1 MPSKASTIT
10 EIAPDLGVSAGAS
23 AALAIETRRLRKVYS
38 NTVAVSDLTLEVARG
53 EVFGFLGPNGAGKS
67 TSIKMLL
74 GLTFPSS
81 GSARVLGRPVGDV
94 HARHKIGFL
103 PEHFRFYDWL
113 SGTELLELHGKLCG
127 MDFAT
132 LRRSVPD
139 LLDLVGLTPN
149 AGKKLRDYSKGMLQ
163 RVGLAQALLND
174 PEIIFLDEP
183 TSGLDP
189 LGRRLV
195 RDIIRE
201 QRRRGVT
208 VFLNSHLL
216 SEVELTCDRVAF
228 IKRGVVLEIRDIAS
242 LSRDTVVH
250 ARVANLTP
258 AALAVLPRWAID
270 IRHDGE
276 RLSFR
281 VKHEDLLAEIVRHLA
296 ESGVDIYSVIPQRML
311 LEELFV
317 HIIGED
323 EGA

>member
-1 MPSKASTIT
+1 LYGNK
-10 EIAPDLGVSAGAS
+10 
-23 AALAIETRRLRKVYS
+23 
-38 NTVAVSDLTLEVARG
+38 VAVSDLTLEVARG

-81 GSARVLGRPVGDV
+81 GWARVLGRPLGDAY
-94 HARHKIGFL
+94 ARRKIGFL
-103 PEHFRFYDWL
+103 PEHFRFYEWL
-113 SGTELLELHGKLCG
+113 SGTELLELHGHLCG
-127 MDFAT
+127 MDFAK
-132 LRRSVPD
+132 LRRSVAE
-139 LLDLVGLTPN
+139 LLDLVGLSPH

-174 PEIIFLDEP
+174 PEVIFLDEP

-195 RDIIRE
+195 RDIVRE
-201 QRRRGVT
+201 QRRRSVT

-228 IKRGVVLEIRDIAS
+228 IKRGVVLEVRDIAS

-250 ARVANLTP
+250 ARVAKLTP
-258 AALAVLPRWAID
+258 TALAALPHWATD
-270 IRHDGE
+270 IRHNGE
-276 RLSFR
+276 QLSLR
-281 VKHEDLLAEIVRHLA
+281 VNHEDLLPEIVRHLA
-296 ESGVDIYSVIPQRML
+296 ASGVDVYSVTPQRMP

-323 EGA
+323 EGT